1 MRARSTTLIPSARR
15 LMDSLRDIGYDF
27 PGAIA
32 DLIDNSIDAGAQRV
46 DVTLCFKGE
55 ASFIRIAD
63 DGVGM
68 TERTVDEAMRYGTDR
83 GYDAHELGRFGLG
96 LKTASLSQCRRLTV
110 ATKTTANGR
119 IQIRRWDLDEI
130 RKSDTWE
137 LERLLPSECPRYL
150 IDPIRGKRGT
160 VVLWERL
167 DRILAYARPEGEFAA
182 RGLETMA

>member
-32 DLIDNSIDAGAQRV
+32 DLIDNSIDAGAGRV
-46 DVTLCFKGE
+46 DVTFCFKGE

-63 DGVGM
+63 DGCGM

-110 ATKTTANGR
+110 ATRTTPRGR
-119 IQIRRWDLDEI
+119 IHIRRWDLDEVA
-130 RKSDTWE
+130 RHDTWRLQRLTPRACEPE
-137 LERLLPSECPRYL
+137 LLEPLA
-150 IDPIRGKRGT
+150 GTAGT
-160 VVLWERL
+160 VVMWARL
-167 DRILAYARPEGEFAA
+167 DRVLGYRRPG
-182 RGLETMA
+182 